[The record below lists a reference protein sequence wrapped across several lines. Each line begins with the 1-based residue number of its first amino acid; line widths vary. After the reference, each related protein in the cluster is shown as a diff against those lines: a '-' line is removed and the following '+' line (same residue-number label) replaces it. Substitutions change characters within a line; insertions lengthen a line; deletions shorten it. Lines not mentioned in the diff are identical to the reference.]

1 MAPRN
6 RLALCI
12 SLLAAACTSSSGR
25 VVPGN
30 VRVVSLPARLV
41 IAQTRQTLTE
51 GGFQILPLDSTT
63 VLWALHAD
71 AGTAFT
77 RCMDVSNARRS
88 LPRPMLVIVSAGDT
102 VGGSKVRIEV
112 LGWRPGEFPPLA
124 LGLSGGPTRGPCLST
139 GAKERELFAVLDI
152 LARRRGS

>member
-6 RLALCI
+6 RLVLCVF
-12 SLLAAACTSSSGR
+12 LLMAACTSASGR
-25 VVPGN
+25 VAPGN
-30 VRVVSLPARLV
+30 VRVVPLSARLV

-51 GGFQILPLDSTT
+51 GGFQILSLDSTT
-63 VLWALHAD
+63 ALWATHSE
-71 AGTAFT
+71 AGTSFT
-77 RCMDVSNARRS
+77 RCMDVSSVRRS
-88 LPRPMLVIVSAGDT
+88 LPRPMLVIVSASDT

-112 LGWRPGEFPPLA
+112 LGWRPGEYPPLA
-124 LGLSGGPTRGPCLST
+124 LGLSGGANRGPCLST